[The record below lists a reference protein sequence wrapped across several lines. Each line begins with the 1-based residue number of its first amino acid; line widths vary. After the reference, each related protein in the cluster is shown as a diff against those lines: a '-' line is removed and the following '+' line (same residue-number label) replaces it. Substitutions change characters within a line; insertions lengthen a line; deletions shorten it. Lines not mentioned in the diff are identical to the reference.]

1 MKPNHNT
8 LSGLRSANEVVYTMS
23 KIQNETK
30 SQLIRSTMCYVIVV
44 YTMSK
49 IQNETKSQRNISN
62 FVCNFSCLYYVKD
75 TK

>member
-8 LSGLRSANEVVYTMS
+8 EIYHLS
-23 KIQNETK
+23 
-30 SQLIRSTMCYVIVV
+30 STIVV

-49 IQNETKSQRNISN
+49 IQNETKSQPLEELTETRHG
-62 FVCNFSCLYYVKD
+62 CLYYVKD